1 MTLRQPRERIVYID
15 RPAAHTNPGDAPS
28 LATHW
33 PQIGS
38 TIVAD
43 HDRTSGSYLALRE
56 QVLRLGVGALD
67 APSGAAEPA
76 DHSDVRNRALLNHL
90 LGS

>member
-1 MTLRQPRERIVYID
+1 M
-15 RPAAHTNPGDAPS
+15 NPGDAPS
-28 LATHW
+28 LAAHW

-43 HDRTSGSYLALRE
+43 RDRSSGNYLVLRE

-67 APSGAAEPA
+67 APSRAAEPA
-76 DHSDVRNRALLNHL
+76 DHSDVRNRALLNQL